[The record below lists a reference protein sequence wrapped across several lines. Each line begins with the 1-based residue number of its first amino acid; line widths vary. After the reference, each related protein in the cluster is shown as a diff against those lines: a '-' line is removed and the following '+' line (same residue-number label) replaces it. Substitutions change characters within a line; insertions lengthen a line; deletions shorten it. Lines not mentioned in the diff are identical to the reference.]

1 MTDPVDP
8 FFPASSAPE
17 PDPTPSQEPDHEPAP
32 NLAKEPAPTAD
43 APAAAAA
50 EPASAGSGSGSGSG
64 VRRRMGGRPAR
75 WVLTGVGIVVL
86 VGGTAAVTAAVVNH
100 GDRGF
105 AVRAVSVAPGGI
117 GLPGIPGGLPGK
129 VVLGGAAGDAGSE
142 AVVVKGGQAV
152 AVPGAAQAGG
162 VQGLAPAPLPSL
174 PADQAADKA
183 AAAVTGGKV
192 ESLTSVPEQGGG
204 SAWQAV
210 VLGPDGVSHL
220 VTVDGTSGTIT
231 SNTTLGG

>member
-8 FFPASSAPE
+8 FFPASSSPE
-17 PDPTPSQEPDHEPAP
+17 PDRTPSLEPDHEPAP
-32 NLAKEPAPTAD
+32 DLAKEPAPAAD

-50 EPASAGSGSGSGSG
+50 AGPTSAGSGSG

-100 GDRGF
+100 GDRGI
-105 AVRAVSVAPGGI
+105 AVRAVSVGPGGL
-117 GLPGIPGGLPGK
+117 GLPGVPGGLPGK
-129 VVLGGAAGDAGSE
+129 VVLGGAARDAG
-142 AVVVKGGQAV
+142 AGTVVVKGGQVV
-152 AVPGAAQAGG
+152 AVPGAGQAGG

-183 AAAVTGGKV
+183 AAAVAGGKV

-210 VLGPDGVSHL
+210 VLGTDGVSHL
-220 VTVDGTSGTIT
+220 VTVDGTSGTVT
-231 SNTTLGG
+231 SNTTVGG